1 MTDGADSRKP
11 RVLLLFSKFGKGP
24 SDRYLSNELADALA
38 EAGFAVD
45 VVVIPWDAP
54 PGPARQYV
62 QANGVSVLLS
72 PPAYIGSLGKAV
84 RLASKWALSS
94 FVASRRAA
102 AFLRGKRFDLVFAM
116 SPLVVVAALI
126 LDQARRSGT
135 RLYAYLVDFFPHHHG
150 SLGLIPGP
158 LLGPAAWFE
167 NALLRRFD
175 TVACMSP
182 KGIDYLR
189 RKYRIS
195 PRQTVEQ
202 LSLWTSEL
210 PIAPG
215 DRSAIRERFG
225 LSPQRQI
232 AIFGGQ
238 IAKGRGIEE
247 IIEASKLASAS
258 HPDLLFLFVG
268 GGPLEDLVR
277 TAQTC
282 AENVIL
288 IPGMARDLYLELA
301 SACDVGIVCTVA
313 DVDVPTFPSKTLDYL
328 RAGLPI
334 VASVEATTDFGA
346 LVNQEGFGL
355 ATEAGSPDR
364 LLELVTRVTG
374 DSRLAQ
380 DLVQAGQAAL
390 ATTFSVDLTIAQI
403 TRSMAADP
411 QKPGPCREG
420 QVT

>member
-1 MTDGADSRKP
+1 MTESADIRKP
-11 RVLLLFSKFGKGP
+11 RVLLLFSKFGKDL

-38 EAGFAVD
+38 ESGFAVD
-45 VVVIPWDAP
+45 VIVIPWDAS

-72 PPAYIGSLGKAV
+72 PPAYIGSLGKGV

-102 AFLRGKRFDLVFAM
+102 AFLQGKRFDLVFAM

-126 LDQARRSGT
+126 LHQARRGGT

-150 SLGLIPGP
+150 SLGLIPAP

-182 KGIDYLR
+182 KGIEYLR
-189 RKYRIS
+189 RKYRIA
-195 PRQTVEQ
+195 PRQRVEQ
-202 LSLWTSEL
+202 LSLWTSE
-210 PIAPG
+210 PAIEPG
-215 DRSAIRERFG
+215 DRSVIRKKFG
-225 LSPQRQI
+225 LSPHRKI

-247 IIEASKLASAS
+247 IIEASKLASAR

-268 GGPLEDLVR
+268 GGPLEELVR
-277 TAQTC
+277 TAQMC

-288 IPGMARDLYLELA
+288 IPGMARDQYLELA
-301 SACDVGIVCTVA
+301 SACDVGVVCTVA
-313 DVDVPTFPSKTLDYL
+313 DVGVPTFPSKTLDYL

-334 VASVEATTDFGA
+334 VASVEATTDFGV
-346 LVNQEGFGL
+346 LIKEEGFGL
-355 ATEAGSPDR
+355 ATVAGSPDR
-364 LLELVTRVTG
+364 LLELVTRVAS

-380 DLVQAGQAAL
+380 DLVQAGRAAL
-390 ATTFSVDLTIAQI
+390 ATTFSIDRTIAQI
-403 TRSMAADP
+403 TRPIATDP
-411 QKPGPCREG
+411 ENPPRGREG
-420 QVT
+420 QMA